1 MIVWVM
7 PDAGDKSKET
17 YNAFLS
23 LFRKENPQINVSM
36 RVFTRN
42 VLWRRMFTIKNPTH
56 EEEVP
61 DVIQIPH
68 YWTALLVREGV
79 AENLSQLD
87 PGLSLTSCVKALKNH
102 CYKPGTKDIYSY
114 PWWFDISALH
124 YREDHL
130 KLVTNHPEK
139 DLSTWEG
146 FLKICAALRERFQN
160 VPGYYPVQNSDWR
173 GSLSMRSALPCVWG
187 RGVDLLTADFKRTSV
202 ATKAFK
208 EGIRDYINLALENY
222 MPILRERGSLGTMVS
237 GQASLMISRKQGV
250 GTFDAR
256 RGIPVRTLPV
266 PSTGDT
272 RAAYLSGMNLFVN
285 VRSQH
290 KKEAL
295 SFIKFCARPEVQA
308 YLARTLEVFPAFED
322 AVELFVLS
330 SPSKRLRAYE
340 NILPLA
346 KTLPNLTIT
355 GTIMEIL
362 KRILAVCATQ
372 IVEGRFTQASLDRE
386 LDLAAKEIEYLL
398 SIYEG

>member
-1 MIVWVM
+1 MILWTM
-7 PDAGDKSKET
+7 PDAGDKTKET
-17 YNAFLS
+17 YASFIA
-23 LFRKENPQINVSM
+23 LFKKENPHIPLSV

-61 DVIQIPH
+61 DLVQIPH

-87 PGLSLTSCVKALKNH
+87 PGLSLSTCLIPLKNH

-114 PWWFDISALH
+114 PWWFDVSALH
-124 YREDHL
+124 YRADHL
-130 KLVTNHPEK
+130 KLVTADPER
-139 DLSTWEG
+139 DLSTWAG
-146 FLKICAALRERFQN
+146 FLNICERFKD
-160 VPGYYPVQNSDWR
+160 VPGYYPVQNGDWR

-187 RGVDLLTADFKRTSV
+187 RGVDLLTPDLTRTSV

-208 EGIRDYINLALENY
+208 EGIRDYITLALRNL

-237 GQASLMISRKQGV
+237 GKASLMLSRKLGLS
-250 GTFDAR
+250 TFDAR
-256 RGIPVRTLPV
+256 RGIQVRTLPI
-266 PSTGDT
+266 PATGEGA
-272 RAAYLSGMNLFVN
+272 AAYLSGMNLFIN

-295 SFIKFCARPEVQA
+295 AFIKFCARPDIQTHYA
-308 YLARTLEVFPAFED
+308 KLLEVFPAYED
-322 AVELFVLS
+322 ALELFMLS
-330 SPSKRLRAYE
+330 AGRRLRVYGR
-340 NILPLA
+340 ILAQA
-346 KTLPNLTIT
+346 KTLPNITVT

-362 KRILAVCATQ
+362 KRILAVSATQ

-386 LDLAAKEIEYLL
+386 LDQAAKEIEYLL

>member
-1 MIVWVM
+1 MILWVM
-7 PDAGDKSKET
+7 PDAGDKTKET
-17 YNAFLS
+17 YASFLA
-23 LFRKENPQINVSM
+23 LFQKENPSIHVSM

-61 DVIQIPH
+61 DIIQIPH

-87 PGLSLTSCVKALKNH
+87 PGLSLASCLSPLKPH

-124 YREDHL
+124 YRADHL
-130 KLVTNHPEK
+130 RFVTDNPER
-139 DLSTWEG
+139 DLATWPG
-146 FLKICAALRERFQN
+146 FMQICAALREKFKD

-187 RGVDLLTADFKRTSV
+187 RGVDLLSPDFKRTSV

-208 EGIRDYINLALENY
+208 EGIRDYINLALQNY
-222 MPILRERGSLGTMVS
+222 MPILRERGSLGTIVS
-237 GQASLMISRKQGV
+237 GKASLMISRKQGV
-250 GTFDAR
+250 STFDAR
-256 RGIPVRTLPV
+256 RGIQVRTLPV
-266 PSTGDT
+266 PATGET
-272 RAAYLSGMNLFVN
+272 SASYLSGMNLFVN
-285 VRSQH
+285 VRSQQ

-295 SFIKFCARPEVQA
+295 TFIKFCARPDIQA
-308 YLARTLEVFPAFED
+308 HLAKMLEVFPAFED
-322 AVELFVLS
+322 AAELFVLS
-330 SPSKRLRAYE
+330 STKRLRAYTA
-340 NILPLA
+340 ILPHA
-346 KTLPNLTIT
+346 KTLPNVIVT
-355 GTIMEIL
+355 GTVMEIL

>member
-1 MIVWVM
+1 MILWTM
-7 PDAGDKSKET
+7 PDVGDKTKET
-17 YNAFLS
+17 YAAFVA
-23 LFRKENPQINVSM
+23 LFKKENPNIPVSV

-42 VLWRRMFTIKNPTH
+42 VLWRRMFTIKNPAP

-61 DVIQIPH
+61 DIIQIPH

-87 PGLSLTSCVKALKNH
+87 PGLSLSACLAPLKNH

-124 YREDHL
+124 YRADHVR
-130 KLVTNHPEK
+130 LVTANPEK
-139 DLSTWEG
+139 DLSTWSG
-146 FLKICAALRERFQN
+146 FLEICKALREKFKD
-160 VPGYYPVQNSDWR
+160 VPGYYPVQNGDWR

-187 RGVDLLTADFKRTSV
+187 RGVDLLTADLKCTSV

-208 EGIRDYINLALENY
+208 EGLRDYVSLALHNY

-237 GQASLMISRKQGV
+237 GKASLMLSRKLGLS
-250 GTFDAR
+250 TFDAR
-256 RGIPVRTLPV
+256 RGIQVRTLPI
-266 PSTGDT
+266 PCTGDT
-272 RAAYLSGMNLFVN
+272 PSAYLSGMNLFIN

-295 SFIKFCARPEVQA
+295 TFIKFCSRPDVQTRYA
-308 YLARTLEVFPAFED
+308 KLLEVFPAFDE
-322 AVELFVLS
+322 ALEYFMLS
-330 SPSKRLRAYE
+330 SGRRLRVYGS
-340 NILPLA
+340 ILAHA
-346 KTLPNLTIT
+346 KTLPNITVT

-386 LDLAAKEIEYLL
+386 LDMAAKEIEYLL